1 LLISKIIRIFGEF
14 IVRSTKYREPMKF
27 TKTQAIEEIKA
38 KIGKNDLMLSD
49 RSLDEILESLIPVL
63 TTEETELDAFVTS
76 TLPVFRTANGN
87 LRKEVSEKIKQITTT
102 PAHVT
107 QKDEDPT
114 KVITELLSKQL
125 EPLLGKIAAIED
137 ERAIE
142 KIKKEARSKFLS
154 KRPDERWKKA
164 YEKAIERGTRF
175 VTKDSDPEEIAK
187 AIEADYNDTL
197 SLIGNV
203 EGYTPVE
210 TKGGGGGGENKALK
224 EAAEFLEA
232 EGFIPK
238 KE

>member
-1 LLISKIIRIFGEF
+1 M
-14 IVRSTKYREPMKF
+14 RSTKYREPMKF
-27 TKTQAIEEIKA
+27 TKKQAIEEIKA
-38 KIGKNDLMLSD
+38 KIGKNDLMLSE

>member
-1 LLISKIIRIFGEF
+1 M
-14 IVRSTKYREPMKF
+14 RSTKYREPMKF
-27 TKTQAIEEIKA
+27 TKKQAIEEIKA

>member
-1 LLISKIIRIFGEF
+1 
-14 IVRSTKYREPMKF
+14 MKF
-27 TKTQAIEEIKA
+27 TKKQAIEEIKA

-137 ERAIE
+137 EKTIE

-210 TKGGGGGGENKALK
+210 TKGGSGGGENKALK

>member
-1 LLISKIIRIFGEF
+1 M
-14 IVRSTKYREPMKF
+14 RSTKYREPMKF
-27 TKTQAIEEIKA
+27 TKKQAIEEIKA

-137 ERAIE
+137 EKTIE

>member
-1 LLISKIIRIFGEF
+1 
-14 IVRSTKYREPMKF
+14 VRSTKYREPMKF
-27 TKTQAIEEIKA
+27 TKKQAIEEIKA
-38 KIGKNDLMLSD
+38 KIGKNDLMLSE

-210 TKGGGGGGENKALK
+210 TKGGSGGGENKALK

>member
-1 LLISKIIRIFGEF
+1 M
-14 IVRSTKYREPMKF
+14 RSTKYREPMKF
-27 TKTQAIEEIKA
+27 TQTQAIEEIKA

-125 EPLLGKIAAIED
+125 EPLLGKIAAIGM
-137 ERAIE
+137 
-142 KIKKEARSKFLS
+142 K
-154 KRPDERWKKA
+154 
-164 YEKAIERGTRF
+164 
-175 VTKDSDPEEIAK
+175 
-187 AIEADYNDTL
+187 
-197 SLIGNV
+197 GNR
-203 EGYTPVE
+203 
-210 TKGGGGGGENKALK
+210 EN
-224 EAAEFLEA
+224 
-232 EGFIPK
+232 
-238 KE
+238 

>member
-1 LLISKIIRIFGEF
+1 
-14 IVRSTKYREPMKF
+14 M
-27 TKTQAIEEIKA
+27 
-38 KIGKNDLMLSD
+38 
-49 RSLDEILESLIPVL
+49 
-63 TTEETELDAFVTS
+63 
-76 TLPVFRTANGN
+76 PVFRTANGN
-87 LRKEVSEKIKQITTT
+87 LRKEVSEKIKQTTTT

-137 ERAIE
+137 EKTIE

-164 YEKAIERGTRF
+164 YEKAIERGTRS

>member
-1 LLISKIIRIFGEF
+1 M
-14 IVRSTKYREPMKF
+14 RSTKYREPMKF

-38 KIGKNDLMLSD
+38 KIGKNDLMLSE

-87 LRKEVSEKIKQITTT
+87 LRKEVSEKIKQTITT
-102 PAHVT
+102 PVAPVI
-107 QKDEDPT
+107 QKNEDPT
-114 KVITELLSKQL
+114 KAITELLSKQL

-137 ERAIE
+137 EKTIE

-164 YEKAIERGTRF
+164 YEKAIERGTRS

-224 EAAEFLEA
+224 EAAEFLET

>member
-1 LLISKIIRIFGEF
+1 
-14 IVRSTKYREPMKF
+14 MKF
-27 TKTQAIEEIKA
+27 TKKQAIEEIKA

-137 ERAIE
+137 EKTIE